1 MNIEI
6 NSKKN
11 NFPWVDVIITNFNK
25 AKFLEECINS
35 VIHQTYKNW
44 KLYIID
50 DSSSD
55 DSLKIINKFS
65 KLENINIIKLSKNK
79 GPSFCRNYG
88 MRVSKSKY
96 ISFLDSDDKWTSE
109 KLSKQIDF
117 MEKNNY
123 YFTYTDYTP
132 FFEKNKKKNL
142 KKELL

>member
-50 DSSSD
+50 DNSND
-55 DSLKIINKFS
+55 HSLEIINKFS
-65 KLENINIIKLSKNK
+65 DLENINIIKLSKNK

-88 MRVSKSKY
+88 MRISKSKY
-96 ISFLDSDDKWTSE
+96 ISFLDSDDGWAKD
-109 KLSKQIDF
+109 KLEKQISF
-117 MEKNNY
+117 LEKNS
-123 YFTYTDYTP
+123 FLIDV
-132 FFEKNKKKNL
+132 L
-142 KKELL
+142 V